1 MPRIRYGRLLLAIL
15 IVTTVCFT
23 VYYFYFRNLVAV
35 VGHVYVTGNEPFT
48 QLAIEDASG
57 NSFGLFGGKAAEL
70 ERMQETKRLTK
81 VLVVGFLSEGLRP
94 PAFRTER
101 NIDLIWYIVIEAE
114 GK

>member
-1 MPRIRYGRLLLAIL
+1 MPRIRYARLLLAIL
-15 IVTTVCFT
+15 AVAIFGSVL
-23 VYYFYFRNLVAV
+23 YNLYFRNLVVV

-57 NSFGLFGGKAAEL
+57 NSFGLFGDKAAEL
-70 ERMQETKRLTK
+70 ERMQESRRLTR

-101 NIDLIWYIVIEAE
+101 NMDVIWYVVIEAE